1 MEQFIPGQR
10 WYSDNEPELGLALVL
25 SVEARQLRLHFPA
38 IDEDRI
44 YRLQDAPLTRFRSLP
59 HESVFDI
66 HGMKLHI
73 TSVEDN
79 DGLLVYHGHDDQGH
93 ARQLP
98 ESELDSRLQLSRPRD
113 RLLSGRIDP
122 ARLYQL
128 RQTTRTMQNELLP
141 DPARGLCG
149 CRVDL
154 IPHQLYIAHEVARRA
169 TPRVLLAD
177 EVGLGKTI
185 EAGLIMHKQLLDERI
200 SRVLVLVPETLLHQ
214 WLVEMLRRFN
224 LRFSLLDEARCEGLS
239 EAGEKPFESEQLVL
253 CSLDMFM
260 RSPVYQQQVLDAE
273 WDLLVVDEAH
283 HLDWRLEQISPEYGF
298 VEQLAAR
305 IPAVL
310 LLTATPEQL
319 GAAGHFA
326 RLRLLD
332 PDRFF
337 DLDEFLEEED
347 LYQPIIRAVNELL
360 DDQPLSHASR
370 EAIHLALGQHPT
382 FARLMSR
389 AQQSDHHNPDRDK
402 ARQQLIHLLV
412 DRHGTGRVLF
422 RNTRA
427 AISGFPE
434 RQRHVTPLPL
444 PEAYASL
451 ASDISEPE
459 QRLMPEQVWQQ
470 QADKPATWLTFDP
483 RVEQAIAIVR
493 QHRGEKFLL
502 ICAHADTAQA
512 LDKYLRERIGL
523 RSTVFHE
530 GLSIIERDRAAA
542 YFADPEQGAQLLICS
557 EIGSEGRN
565 FQFAHHLLLFDLP
578 GHPDLLEQRIGRLDR
593 IGQTQVVQIHLL
605 VFEHGP
611 QQVLFRLYDQALNA
625 FHRPSAAG
633 ATVFARFREAID
645 RLLLLPGDDVDQ
657 LSTLVNEA
665 AACHQQLAQQLEQGR
680 DRLLELNS
688 YRREEADYIHRA
700 ITRLENDPR
709 LLEYLETACD
719 QFGVELEPHTADS
732 HVMHPGTHMLMEQ
745 FPGLP
750 DDGLTLTRSRNTALA
765 REEWQFLSWEHP
777 MIRGIMDRV
786 LEDRHGN
793 TALAVIRH
801 GDYPAGTLLLECH
814 YILEGTAPRRL
825 QLPRYLPPTPVR
837 RVVDPRGEDCTAR
850 FPADQLRLLPAELD
864 KTTRQKILRARQSEL
879 RHMLDSAGAL
889 VEAPAREILAS
900 AEQRMRGLLD
910 NEITRL
916 QHLAQINPNV
926 RQGEIT
932 QLTTQRDT
940 LSRHIRQVQPVLD
953 AARVLIVG

>member
-1 MEQFIPGQR
+1 METFIPGQR
-10 WYSDNEPELGLALVL
+10 WYSDNEPELGLAIVL
-25 SVEARQLRLHFPA
+25 NVESRQVRLHFPA

-44 YRLQDAPLTRFRSLP
+44 YCLQDAPLTRFRFLP

-73 TSVEDN
+73 TSVEEN
-79 DGLLVYHGHDDQGH
+79 DGLLVYHGHDDQGQ

-98 ESELDSRLQLSRPRD
+98 EAELDARLQLSRPRD

-122 ARLYQL
+122 PRLYQL
-128 RQTTRTMQNELLP
+128 RQTTRTMQNELFP

-169 TPRVLLAD
+169 APRVLLAD

-200 SRVLVLVPETLLHQ
+200 SRVLILVPETLLHQ

-224 LRFSLLDEARCEGLS
+224 LRFSLLDEARCEGLA
-239 EAGEKPFESEQLVL
+239 EAGENPFDSEQLVL

-260 RSPVYQQQVLDAE
+260 RSPLHQQQVIEAG

-283 HLDWRLEQISPEYGF
+283 HLDWRPEQVSPEYRF
-298 VEQLAAR
+298 VEQLASR

-332 PDRFF
+332 PHRFF

-347 LYQPIIRAVNELL
+347 LYQPIIKAVNELL
-360 DDQPLSHASR
+360 EDRPLSHASR
-370 EAIHLALGQHPT
+370 DAIHLALGRHPT
-382 FARLMSR
+382 FANLMSR
-389 AQQSDHHNPDRDK
+389 AEQIDHNNPDRGK

-422 RNTRA
+422 RNTRS

-434 RQRHVTPLPL
+434 RQPHVTHLPL

-451 ASDISEPE
+451 APDSRDPGQRLTPE
-459 QRLMPEQVWQQ
+459 QLWQQ
-470 QADKPATWLTFDP
+470 QAAQPAAWLTFDP
-483 RVEQAIAIVR
+483 RVEQIIAIVR
-493 QHRGEKFLL
+493 RHRGEKFLL
-502 ICAHADTAQA
+502 ICAHAETAQA
-512 LDKYLRERIGL
+512 LDRYLRERIGL

-542 YFADPEQGAQLLICS
+542 YFADPEQGARLLICS

-565 FQFAHHLLLFDLP
+565 FQFAHHLLMFDLP
-578 GHPDLLEQRIGRLDR
+578 DHPDLLEQRIGRLDR
-593 IGQTQVVQIHLL
+593 IGQTHPVQIHLL
-605 VFEHGP
+605 VFEQGP
-611 QQVLFRLYDQALNA
+611 QQVLYQFYDQALDA

-633 ATVFARFREAID
+633 AAVFTRFREAID
-645 RLLLLPGDDVDQ
+645 RLLLLPRDEADQ
-657 LSTLVNEA
+657 LSALVSEA
-665 AACHQQLAQQLEQGR
+665 AACHQQLAHQLEQGR

-688 YRREEADYIHRA
+688 YRREEADYIHQA
-700 ITRLENDPR
+700 IERLEEDPR
-709 LLEYLETACD
+709 LLDYLESACD
-719 QFGVELEPHTADS
+719 QFGIELEPLGADS
-732 HVMHPGTHMLMEQ
+732 HVMHPGTHMLVEH
-745 FPGLP
+745 FPALP
-750 DDGLTLTRSRNTALA
+750 DDGLTLTRSRRTALA
-765 REEWQFLSWEHP
+765 REDWQFLSWEHP

-793 TALAVIRH
+793 TALALIRH
-801 GDYPAGTLLLECH
+801 SDYPAGTLLLECH
-814 YILEGTAPRRL
+814 YILEGMAPWRL

-837 RVVDPRGEDCTAR
+837 RVVDPRGRDCTSR
-850 FPADQLRLLPAELD
+850 LPADQLRLLPAELD
-864 KTTRQKILRARQSEL
+864 KTTRHKIIRARQTEL
-879 RHMLDSAGAL
+879 RHMLNSAGAL
-889 VEAPAREILAS
+889 VEAPAREILAR
-900 AEQRMRGLLD
+900 AEQRMQGQLD
-910 NEITRL
+910 NEIARL
-916 QHLAQINPNV
+916 QHLARINPNV
-926 RQGEIT
+926 RQSEIA
-932 QLTTQRDT
+932 QLTTQREE
-940 LSRHIRQVQPVLD
+940 LSHHIRQLQPVLD